1 MLLRPLYDVLRMIS
15 ICADCT
21 REEKGLG
28 GNQAFIFGL
37 EGFRFRLHIAYGCDF
52 VFGGVSCFVVLSS
65 LATCK
70 TYITDRLPLF

>member
-28 GNQAFIFGL
+28 GNQAFVFWV
-37 EGFRFRLHIAYGCDF
+37 ERFRFRLHIAYGCDF
-52 VFGGVSCFVVLSS
+52 VFGGVSWFVVLSS
-65 LATCK
+65 LTTCK
-70 TYITDRLPLF
+70 ADITDRLPLF